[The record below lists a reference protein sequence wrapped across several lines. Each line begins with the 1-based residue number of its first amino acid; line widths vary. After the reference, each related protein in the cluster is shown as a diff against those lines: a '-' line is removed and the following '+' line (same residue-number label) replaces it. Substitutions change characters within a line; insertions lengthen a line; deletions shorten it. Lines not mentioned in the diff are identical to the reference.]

1 MGNKKK
7 LKFTAYA
14 LSAIGT
20 ALYLY
25 GYFADGS
32 AALISWPEWASEY
45 VPNLQAELGLA
56 ISFIALIPLFAAKP
70 QEE

>member
-1 MGNKKK
+1 MSSEKK
-7 LKFTAYA
+7 LKTIAYV

-25 GYFADGS
+25 GYFAEGTS
-32 AALISWPEWASEY
+32 ALINWPAWASEY
-45 VPNLQAELGLA
+45 VPNVEAELGLV

-70 QEE
+70 EDA